1 MLDIVATVGRMIE
14 LEPNIVNDE
23 TLPHPV
29 PFNYVS
35 DLSRIREQL
44 GWQPEIGI
52 EEGLRSLL

>member
-1 MLDIVATVGRMIE
+1 MIE

-29 PFNYVS
+29 PVNYVS
-35 DLSRIREQL
+35 DLTRIREQL
-44 GWQPEIGI
+44 SWEPEIGI